1 MTENH
6 SDGNELTAEQSRRL
20 AQAWESAVEFTDIP
34 PGSVERAFF
43 RGVNVRV
50 KFPAAFVAAYDM
62 IMAGVAI
69 SAAIATHAAWPKAAV
84 DSYRAA
90 CSVFAAMV
98 ETMEPLEYVTA
109 VTLSR
114 HKDGLSPAE
123 LEKEANTF
131 LDDPKTKRFGWHLG
145 MTDKLVEQAA
155 SDRYPGWLPSTLQRL
170 ESAGFLTRNGDFLI
184 PREKNV
190 EWKFGY

>member
-1 MTENH
+1 MTENG
-6 SDGNELTAEQSRRL
+6 SDGNERAAEQRRL
-20 AQAWESAVEFTDIP
+20 AQAWELAVEFTNIA

-43 RGVNVRV
+43 RGINVRV

-69 SAAIATHAAWPKAAV
+69 SAAIATHVAWPKAAV

-109 VTLSR
+109 VILSQ
-114 HKDGLSPAE
+114 HTEGLSLPE
-123 LEKEANTF
+123 LERKVNTF
-131 LDDPKTKRFGWHLG
+131 LEDPRTKSFGWHLG
-145 MTDKLVEQAA
+145 MTDKLVQQAA
-155 SDRYPGWLPSTLQRL
+155 SDRYSGWPSSTLQRL
-170 ESAGFLTRNGDFLI
+170 ESAGFLTRKGDLLI
-184 PREKNV
+184 PQEKNV
-190 EWKFGY
+190 EWKFGF